1 MDDERVREGITHKTG
16 QLLFFDVGEYP
27 DGGVNA

>member
-16 QLLFFDVGEYP
+16 QLLFFDVEG
-27 DGGVNA
+27 NTRMAA